1 MMDKII
7 SLPYKGLLLLI
18 ALCTLSACQRTYEP
32 LPRDERQINPEAG
45 GRLQMN
51 QHEIQVRAND

>member
-32 LPRDERQINPEAG
+32 LPRDERQINPDA
-45 GRLQMN
+45 
-51 QHEIQVRAND
+51 V